1 VNYDVILSGPITRS
15 PDYRVKF
22 ALAANRARFRWPG
35 KRIWNPAMLKADQEY
50 RWYMRQCLDA
60 ILGAPEKAVLVM
72 LEGWRESPGAR
83 VEWELA
89 RGLGMQVVEDEEGDK

>member
-1 VNYDVILSGPITRS
+1 MNYDVILSGPITKS

-35 KRIWNPAMLKADQEY
+35 KRIWNPALLKGGMEY
-50 RWYMRQCLDA
+50 RWYMRQSLET
-60 ILGAPEKAVLVM
+60 ILGAPDGAALVL
-72 LEGWRESPGAR
+72 LDGWRESPGAR
-83 VEWELA
+83 AECELA